1 MSKENLLN
9 DNELVQR
16 FIAGDQNSLEILIQ
30 RHKGRVFSYILLI
43 VKKQELA
50 EDIFQETF
58 IKVIRSLKKGKYTEN
73 GKFVSWVLR
82 ISHNLIIDHFRKEKL
97 KGTVSNDSLDID
109 IFNSRKFSED
119 TIEDQM
125 INTQILSE
133 VKDLIQELP
142 EDQQQVIIMRH
153 YLDLSFKEIAEQTDV
168 SINTALGRMRYALIN
183 LRKLVEK
190 KNLILT
196 KVLTIVNT
204 IKIRRWRF

>member
-1 MSKENLLN
+1 MSKQSILN

-30 RHKGRVFSYILLI
+30 RHKGRVFSYILLV
-43 VKKQELA
+43 VKKHELA

-73 GKFVSWVLR
+73 GKFISWVLR

-97 KGTVSNDSLDID
+97 KGIVSNDSLDID
-109 IFNSRKFSED
+109 IFNSQKFSED

-125 INTQILSE
+125 VNIQILSE
-133 VKDLIQELP
+133 VKDLIKELP
-142 EDQQQVIIMRH
+142 EDQQQVIVMRH

-196 KVLTIVNT
+196 K
-204 IKIRRWRF
+204 F

>member
-16 FIAGDQNSLEILIQ
+16 FIAGDQNSLEILIH

-97 KGTVSNDSLDID
+97 KGTVSNDSLEND
-109 IFNSRKFSED
+109 IFNSQRFSED
-119 TIEDQM
+119 TIEDQ
-125 INTQILSE
+125 IVNNQILSE
-133 VKDLIQELP
+133 VKDLIKELP
-142 EDQQQVIIMRH
+142 DDQQQVIIMRH

-196 KVLTIVNT
+196 K
-204 IKIRRWRF
+204 F

>member
-1 MSKENLLN
+1 MSKQSLLN

-58 IKVIRSLKKGKYTEN
+58 IKVIRSLKRGKYTEN

-97 KGTVSNDSLDID
+97 KGIVSNDSLDID
-109 IFNSRKFSED
+109 IFNSQKFSED

-125 INTQILSE
+125 VNTQILSE

-142 EDQQQVIIMRH
+142 EDQQQVIVMRH

-183 LRKLVEK
+183 LRKLVDK

-196 KVLTIVNT
+196 K
-204 IKIRRWRF
+204 F